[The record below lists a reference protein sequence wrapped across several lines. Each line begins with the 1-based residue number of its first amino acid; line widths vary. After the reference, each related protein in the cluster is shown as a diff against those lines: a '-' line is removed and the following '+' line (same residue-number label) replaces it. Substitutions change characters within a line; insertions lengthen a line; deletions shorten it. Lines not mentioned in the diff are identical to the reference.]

1 MDRNAFIAM
10 LNKDL
15 ADEHASIVRY
25 LIHAYQVGESTP
37 FGQMLL
43 STAREEM
50 WHMDWLG
57 DALGEMGEEPQMAQG
72 IYPYDGTS
80 NASLLRSYI
89 EWEDNLIKLYD
100 AQAAQV
106 EEPELKRVL
115 HQLGW
120 ESITHRRRFA
130 SWLEKLGPEG
140 EMPFVTEVGDLS
152 PEIVARFH
160 SEVDAQY
167 KLVLQ
172 HLRHAFVLEG
182 QSCPVGS
189 ELELTAMRHMKNL
202 SHFAEELIDSGEDVP
217 FDYPGVDESN
227 AVGDALAADLRLT
240 IEAQERFI
248 AFSQDPEVAEH
259 PDLKIEI
266 DNLVTRNGLLTMV
279 VKELLELVERD
290 STPGV
295 TSESGNAAPEV
306 GAMPASDGFTVGSLK
321 EH

>member
-1 MDRNAFIAM
+1 MDRKAFIAM

-25 LIHAYQVGESTP
+25 LIHAYQVGESTS

-57 DALGEMGEEPQMAQG
+57 DELGEMGEEPEMAQG
-72 IYPYDGTS
+72 VYPYDGTS

-89 EWEDNLIKLYD
+89 EWEEGLIRMYEQ
-100 AQAAQV
+100 QAAQV
-106 EEPELKRVL
+106 DEPALKRIL

-120 ESITHRRRFA
+120 ESITHKRRFE

-140 EMPFVTEVGDLS
+140 EKPFETEVGDLS
-152 PEIVARFH
+152 PHLVGKFH
-160 SEVDAQY
+160 KEVDAQY
-167 KLVLQ
+167 RLVLQ
-172 HLRHAFVLEG
+172 HLRHAFVLEDA
-182 QSCPVGS
+182 SCPASS

-202 SHFAEELIDSGEDVP
+202 SHFAEELIDSGEELP
-217 FDYPGVDESN
+217 FGYPGVDGSRDVAE
-227 AVGDALAADLRLT
+227 ALAADLRLT
-240 IEAQERFI
+240 TEAQERFI
-248 AFSQDPEVAEH
+248 LLSQDPEVAEH

-266 DNLVTRNGLLTMV
+266 DNLVTRNGLLATML
-279 VKELLELVERD
+279 KEL
-290 STPGV
+290 
-295 TSESGNAAPEV
+295 SESAEPGTQAKSEPEPEPDTDV
-306 GAMPASDGFTVGSLK
+306 KPAHGGLTVGSLK

>member
-1 MDRNAFIAM
+1 MDQKAFIAM

-57 DALGEMGEEPQMAQG
+57 DELGDMGVEPEMAQG
-72 IYPYDGTS
+72 VYPYDGTS
-80 NASLLRSYI
+80 NASMLRSYI

-106 EEPELKRVL
+106 DEPELKRVL

-140 EMPFVTEVGDLS
+140 EKPFVAEVGDLS
-152 PEIVARFH
+152 PAIVARFH
-160 SEVDAQY
+160 GEVDAQY

-202 SHFAEELIDSGEDVP
+202 SHFAEELIDSGHEVP
-217 FDYPGVDESN
+217 FDYPGVDQSSTL
-227 AVGDALAADLRLT
+227 GDALEADLRLT
-240 IEAQERFI
+240 MEAQERFI
-248 AFSQDPEVAEH
+248 ALSQDPEVAEH

-279 VKELLELVERD
+279 VKELLESVEQD
-290 STPGV
+290 SSSGA
-295 TSESGNAAPEV
+295 TSEPGNAAPEAP
-306 GAMPASDGFTVGSLK
+306 AMPEPDGFTVGSLK

>member
-1 MDRNAFIAM
+1 MDRKAFIAM

-15 ADEHASIVRY
+15 ADEHASIIRY

-57 DALGEMGEEPQMAQG
+57 DELGEMGEEPEMAQG
-72 IYPYDGTS
+72 VYPYDGTS

-89 EWEDNLIKLYD
+89 EWEEGLIKLYEQ
-100 AQAAQV
+100 QAAQV
-106 EEPELKRVL
+106 DEPVLKRIL

-120 ESITHRRRFA
+120 ESITHKRRFE

-140 EMPFVTEVGDLS
+140 EKPFEVEAGSLS
-152 PEIVARFH
+152 PHLVARFH
-160 SEVDAQY
+160 KEVDAQY
-167 KLVLQ
+167 RLVLQ
-172 HLRHAFVLEG
+172 HLRHAFVLEDV
-182 QSCPVGS
+182 SCPVSS

-202 SHFAEELIDSGEDVP
+202 SHFAEELIDSGAELP
-217 FDYPGVDESN
+217 FDYPGVDGSRDV
-227 AVGDALAADLRLT
+227 AKALSADLRLT
-240 IEAQERFI
+240 MEAQERFI
-248 AFSQDPEVAEH
+248 LLSQEPEVAEH

-266 DNLVTRNGLLTMV
+266 DNLVTRNGLLTTMLQ
-279 VKELLELVERD
+279 ELAESAER
-290 STPGV
+290 GAEA
-295 TSESGNAAPEV
+295 TSEPESGTDAK
-306 GAMPASDGFTVGSLK
+306 PAYGGFTVGSLK